1 MKLKSQIL
9 SVLFALSMG
18 ACSGPAKQEVMS
30 DDEWP
35 TLDKYHMTMAE
46 AFHPYKDSAN
56 LEPARKLAAE
66 LAQSADAWAAE
77 GLPTRVNNAETKA
90 LIEALKTGSHR
101 LVDQVNAGAPNDS
114 IGAALTALHNQ
125 FHHITE
131 AWHGAEK
138 HEH

>member
-1 MKLKSQIL
+1 M
-9 SVLFALSMG
+9 
-18 ACSGPAKQEVMS
+18 

-35 TLDKYHMTMAE
+35 TLDKYHLTMAE

-56 LEPARKLAAE
+56 LEPARKLATE
-66 LAQSADAWAAE
+66 LAQSADAWASE
-77 GLPTRVNNAETKA
+77 ELPARINNAETKA
-90 LIEALKTGSHR
+90 LLEALKTSSHR
-101 LVDQVNAGAPNDS
+101 LADQVNAGAPNDS
-114 IGAALTALHNQ
+114 IGAALTALHDR